1 MIHKAKQKQ
10 KGNPHTPS
18 LQKGSRNQSP
28 IDKKRKLTLGLI
40 VGLFGFLLYSNTFTH
55 SYVLDDFSAIKENN
69 IVRQGIEAI
78 PEIFKTSYRQGYLS
92 VKDGLYRPLSL
103 AMFAVEWNYF
113 PDQPG
118 ISHFVNVVLYA
129 LTGFFLFFMLQ
140 KLFLNNSFPIRTG
153 KESNK
158 GEIMA
163 FITSLFFIAHPLHTE
178 VVANIK
184 SRDEILCFLFV
195 LFSFW
200 FVLKYID
207 ETKKKFLFY
216 SMVFL
221 FMAFLSKET
230 AITYL
235 ALLPVAL
242 HFFREINL
250 KRIFLLLIP
259 FLIVTGIYLVIRSSV
274 LEGAMADDAVSVADN
289 IIAGAK
295 SFSTRMGTSFYILGL
310 YIVKLIFPHPLSY
323 DYSFNQILMVE
334 MTNIFSII
342 SLLFYFAIGI
352 YAVIILYKSF
362 RRNQDLSIRPALPAG
377 KYPVSKYVSFG
388 IFFFLITIF
397 LFSNLVLIIGTSMG
411 DRLMYF
417 PSLGYCL
424 VIAAL
429 LVHLLRIT
437 NFYEFRIKDFFKP
450 NFLPIILIVALY
462 SFKTYSRNPD
472 WKDNYTLYSHDV
484 NIAPNSV
491 KAHYYLG
498 LELVKVT
505 AETEPDMEKKKKI
518 YEQGISELEK
528 AVAILPSFSSAY
540 TQLGVAYYRLKDFE
554 KAIENYNKAASLSPS
569 DAITTNNIGTIYF
582 EWKKYPEAKEKF
594 QQALAIDPRFVD
606 AHMNLG
612 SVLGQT
618 GDFNNA
624 IVSFQNAAKYAPDNA
639 HTYYFIALTYSNMG
653 DKANA
658 DKYFQIAEKMNPNLK
673 RQ

>member
-1 MIHKAKQKQ
+1 MSIPKSKQKQ
-10 KGNPHTPS
+10 KGNSHTPS
-18 LQKGSRNQSP
+18 LQKGIRNLSSP
-28 IDKKRKLTLGLI
+28 DKKRKWIFGLI
-40 VGLFGFLLYSNTFTH
+40 VGLFGFLLYSNTFSH
-55 SYVLDDFSAIKENN
+55 GYVLDDFSAIKENN
-69 IVRQGIEAI
+69 IVRQGTKAI

-118 ISHFVNVVLYA
+118 VSHFVNVALYG
-129 LTGFFLFFMLQ
+129 LTGFFLFLMLQ
-140 KLFLNNSFPIRTG
+140 KLFLNNALPARAG
-153 KESNK
+153 RESNR
-158 GEIMA
+158 GEIIA
-163 FITSLFFIAHPLHTE
+163 FITSLFFIAHPLHVE

-195 LFSFW
+195 IFSLW
-200 FVLKYID
+200 FVLKFID
-207 ETKKKFLFY
+207 EKEKKSLFY
-216 SMVFL
+216 SMLFL
-221 FMAFLSKET
+221 LLAFLSKET

-235 ALLPVAL
+235 AVLPVAL
-242 HFFREINL
+242 HFFRGVSVKKN
-250 KRIFLLLIP
+250 FLLLIP
-259 FLIVTGIYLVIRSSV
+259 FLIVTGIYLGIRSSV
-274 LEGAMADDAVSVADN
+274 LQGAMTDDAISVADN
-289 IIAGAK
+289 ILAGAK
-295 SFSTRMGTSFYILGL
+295 SFGTHMGTAFYILGL
-310 YIVKLIFPHPLSY
+310 YLLKLIFPHPLSY
-323 DYSFNQILMVE
+323 DYSFNQIPMVE
-334 MTNIFSII
+334 MTNVFSMV
-342 SLLFYFAIGI
+342 SLLFYFLIVT
-352 YAVIILYKSF
+352 YALFILYKSF
-362 RRNQDLSIRPALPAG
+362 KQNQNPNSR
-377 KYPVSKYVSFG
+377 YPLSKYVAFG
-388 IFFFLITIF
+388 FFLFLITIF
-397 LFSNLVLIIGTSMG
+397 LFSNLILIIGTSMG

-429 LVHLLRIT
+429 LVYLLRIT
-437 NFYEFRIKDFFKP
+437 NSELQVKDLLKP
-450 NFLPIILIVALY
+450 NFLPVILIVALY
-462 SFKTYSRNPD
+462 SFKTYSRNAD

-484 NIAPNSV
+484 TVVPNSV

-505 AETEPDMEKKKKI
+505 AEAEPDMEKKKKI

-528 AVAILPSFSSAY
+528 AVVILPTFSSAY
-540 TQLGVAYYRLKDFE
+540 TQLGVAYYRLKNFE

-582 EWKKYPEAKEKF
+582 EWKKYKEAKEKF
-594 QQALAIDPRFVD
+594 QQALTMDPRFVD

-612 SVLGQT
+612 SVCGQT

-639 HTYYFIALTYSNMG
+639 RAYYFMALTYSNMG

-673 RQ
+673 RP